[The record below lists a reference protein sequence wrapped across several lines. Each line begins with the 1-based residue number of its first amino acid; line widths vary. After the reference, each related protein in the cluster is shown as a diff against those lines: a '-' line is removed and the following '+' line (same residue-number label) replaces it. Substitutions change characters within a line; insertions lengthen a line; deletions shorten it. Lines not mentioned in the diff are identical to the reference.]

1 MTTLP
6 DTRRPGWRWP
16 ATGTTWHVHHS
27 GGVSEAAARAVAAA
41 VEEDE
46 ARWSRFR
53 PDSDVSRIS
62 RAAGTAVDVH
72 PATVA
77 LLSACRRWTAVTDG
91 VFQPLVCTVLER
103 WGYTMSIAHSP
114 PHARSSPH
122 GGPVGGEIEVDRVRL
137 TARIPGG
144 TRLDVAGIAKGWMAQ
159 RTAALVR
166 NLSDD
171 QSILIDAGGDLTA
184 VRGMHSVAVEPPHA
198 QALAGDHP
206 TTVWV
211 NVLEGE
217 GVATSGSGRRRWVNG
232 DGRTAHHLIDPAVGR
247 PGPECQVTV
256 IAPDCVTA
264 DVSAKVL
271 ALRPQQ
277 VERFGH
283 AAMVTVNG
291 VCRTTPAWDRAV
303 TS

>member
-1 MTTLP
+1 MVGEH
-6 DTRRPGWRWP
+6 RGR
-16 ATGTTWHVHHS
+16 
-27 GGVSEAAARAVAAA
+27 
-41 VEEDE
+41 
-46 ARWSRFR
+46 
-53 PDSDVSRIS
+53 
-62 RAAGTAVDVH
+62 
-72 PATVA
+72 
-77 LLSACRRWTAVTDG
+77 
-91 VFQPLVCTVLER
+91 QP
-103 WGYTMSIAHSP
+103 Y
-114 PHARSSPH
+114 
-122 GGPVGGEIEVDRVRL
+122 L

-144 TRLDVAGIAKGWMAQ
+144 MRLDLGGIAKGWMAV
-159 RTAALVR
+159 RAAALVR
-166 NLSDD
+166 TLSDD

-184 VRGMHSVAVEPPHA
+184 VRGMHIVAVEPPHA
-198 QALAGDHP
+198 QALAGTHP
-206 TTVWV
+206 ATVWL

-277 VERFGH
+277 VEGFGH